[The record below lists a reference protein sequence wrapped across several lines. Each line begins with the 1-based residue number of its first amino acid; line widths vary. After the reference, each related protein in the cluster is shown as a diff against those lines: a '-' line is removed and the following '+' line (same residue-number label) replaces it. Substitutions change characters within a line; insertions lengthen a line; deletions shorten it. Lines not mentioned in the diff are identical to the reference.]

1 MQILSIRGE
10 NIASLAKPFEI
21 RLDAPPL
28 VSAGLFAITGE
39 TGAGKS
45 SLLDALCLALYGNCP
60 RLSGDG
66 TSEAVADIGGQELR
80 STDARMV
87 LRRGVASGFA
97 EVTFRAADGEIY
109 VAGWQARRA
118 RDKIDGRLQAIE
130 RSLARGADGQMLETQ
145 ISRVNERVIDLT
157 GLTYDEFRRT
167 VLLAQGDFAAFLDAR
182 TQERAAILE
191 KVTGTGIY
199 RDISRRV
206 FERNREAVGTLDTL
220 ETRRGEHQLLS
231 PDERTEIADT
241 ITTLRAE
248 QAAAVTALE
257 AVRKDLAQYAAV
269 EAAEASLDKAKA
281 RVDAAERAHAALTD
295 DRVWLD
301 DWDRAQ
307 ALLGEV
313 RERAEAKRALDTARE
328 DHARITA
335 ELATQKGL
343 VAEAQARFDA
353 AKAARD
359 EAERVFKA
367 FAPIWDQASALDERV
382 AGAVG
387 EHTKAVDAL
396 TEARGVETG
405 TQEALTA
412 LVADEAALKDAVEE
426 AERTLAAV
434 KGHEVL
440 LANRSLI
447 EERLGA
453 RIEQARLARTSDA
466 EAARLSATIAADR
479 EKRQALE
486 DGARTAR
493 GEIDA
498 ARTAQGAIG
507 DERKRLTEAAPG
519 ARLERLAQAEAD
531 LRTLRAAANDV
542 RLADRALADSQDR
555 LGAAQ
560 KAYSEQ
566 KQVLD
571 EARAE
576 QKTALELVQALR
588 QPSQAASAAASS
600 EAEHL
605 RQHLVEGTPCP
616 VCGATA
622 HPVMADGEIAALAE
636 DLRNRLT
643 EAQDRGDKS
652 ETTATQAALRI
663 EAAETTIKAEN
674 DRAPD
679 LMSQVAEAEASFARA
694 SKPLE
699 DGPLAG
705 EIPEGP
711 RAEDARFDALTA
723 RLVGWREGLEADRD
737 RLAALDRA
745 HREADAAIDAAKAR
759 ITEGEDRIREIAEVL
774 TTKEREIARLE
785 QARDT
790 AQGTIA
796 EIDRRLAPL
805 LEPTEI
811 RAEAFG
817 PDATLD
823 DLRATFMT
831 LDAARN
837 TIEATRKSLA
847 DLSTSLAKAQADVSG
862 ARIARE
868 RAEATERS
876 RCETLERLR
885 ADRAELLGGEET
897 GPHRTRHNTART
909 TAQAAFDDA
918 REALDN
924 SARAETAL
932 ASTLA
937 AADKAQTGA
946 AARVTDAEAALTA
959 ACEAAGI
966 AEAHLLALH
975 ATETATVEARRQAL
989 RSADTERA
997 AAQGAMQERDNE
1009 FAALKAEGLPD
1020 TSKAELET
1028 AKLTMDTEIQSRGET
1043 LGGLA
1048 QKLETDTVAAKA
1060 LAGLEAEIEAA
1071 RKTAETW
1078 AAVNDAVGSA
1088 KGDRFA
1094 QIAQAV
1100 TLALLVERANLHL
1113 DDLKP
1118 RYQLKVAA
1126 SDLALHIID
1135 RDMADDVRP
1144 TRLLSGGERFLV
1156 SLALA
1161 LALSGMG
1168 TRGVLAGTL
1177 FIDEG
1182 FGSLDTDS
1190 LDLAIDA
1197 LERLQAEGRTIGVIS
1212 HVQAM
1217 KDRIP
1222 VQLQVQKTGGGASEI
1237 DLVVR

>member
-10 NIASLAKPFEI
+10 NIASLAKLFEI

-28 VSAGLFAITGE
+28 SSAGLFAITGE

-97 EVTFRAADGEIY
+97 EVTFRAADGETY

-118 RDKIDGRLQAIE
+118 RDRIDGRLQAIE

-145 ISRVNERVIDLT
+145 ISRVNERVVGLT

-206 FERNREAVGTLDTL
+206 FERNRVAVAELATL

-231 PDERTEIADT
+231 PEERTEVADR

-248 QAAAVTALE
+248 QGAAVTALE

-269 EAAEASLDKAKA
+269 EAAEANLAKAKA
-281 RVDAAERAHAALTD
+281 RLDAAERAQAELGD
-295 DRVWLD
+295 DRVWLA

-307 ALLGEV
+307 ALRGEV
-313 RERAEAKRALDTARE
+313 RERGDANRALDMARE
-328 DHARITA
+328 DHARITG

-343 VAEAQARFDA
+343 VAEAQTRFDA
-353 AKAARD
+353 AKVARD

-367 FAPIWDQASALDERV
+367 FAPVWDQASALDERV
-382 AGAVG
+382 AGAVD
-387 EHTKAVDAL
+387 EHATAATAL
-396 TEARGVETG
+396 DEARRAEAGA
-405 TQEALTA
+405 QEVLAE
-412 LVADEAALKDAVEE
+412 LVAEEGALKDAVAE
-426 AERTLAAV
+426 AERVLAAV
-434 KGHEVL
+434 RGHEVL

-453 RIEQARLARTSDA
+453 RIEQARLATTSDA
-466 EAARLSATIAADR
+466 EAQEMAETIVAER
-479 EKRQALE
+479 ERRQALE
-486 DGARTAR
+486 ADAKAAR

-498 ARTAQGAIG
+498 AREAQEAIA

-531 LRTLRAAANDV
+531 LRNLRAAAHDV

-555 LGAAQ
+555 CA
-560 KAYSEQ
+560 KARTLMSEQ
-566 KQVLD
+566 TKIV
-571 EARAE
+571 EAARAE
-576 QKTALELVQALR
+576 QKVASELVQALR
-588 QPSQAASAAASS
+588 QPSEAASAAASR

-605 RQHLVEGTPCP
+605 RQHLVDGTPCP

-622 HPVMADGEIAALAE
+622 HPVMADGEIATLAE

-643 EAQDRGDKS
+643 EAQDRSNKS

-663 EAAETTIKAEN
+663 EAAETTIKAETE
-674 DRAPD
+674 RAPD
-679 LMSQVAEAEASFARA
+679 LRAQVAEAETGYARA

-699 DGPLAG
+699 DGLLAG
-705 EIPEGP
+705 ELPEGP
-711 RAEDARFDALTA
+711 RAEDALFDALAA
-723 RLVGWREGLEADRD
+723 RLARWRAGLEVDRD

-745 HREADAAIDAAKAR
+745 HREADALIDAAKAR

-774 TTKEREIARLE
+774 TTKEREIARVE

-831 LDAARN
+831 LDAARD

-847 DLSTSLAKAQADVSG
+847 DLSTSLAKAQADASG
-862 ARIARE
+862 ARMARE

-885 ADRAELLGGEET
+885 ADRAQLLGGEET

-918 REALDN
+918 REVLDN

-946 AARVTDAEAALTA
+946 AARVTAAEAALTA

-1009 FAALKAEGLPD
+1009 CATLKAEGLPD
-1020 TSKAELET
+1020 TPKPELET
-1028 AKLTMDTEIQSRGET
+1028 AKATMETETQSRGET
-1043 LGGLA
+1043 LGGLS
-1048 QKLETDTVAAKA
+1048 QKLEADAVAAKA
-1060 LAGLEAEIEAA
+1060 LAGLEAEIESA

-1135 RDMADDVRP
+1135 RDMADDARP

-1182 FGSLDTDS
+1182 FGSLDSGS

-1197 LERLQAEGRTIGVIS
+1197 LERLQAQGRTIGVIS